1 MVPAGQWQAVKDTLS
16 RPNVRSLTT
25 SDTLGNPTTSTFY
38 DPSRYSQYHIAMIY
52 LITANYI
59 RWPFS
64 LQPILHSQDLS
75 RYSQHHIAMI
85 HLVTANPTLL
95 GSISIQP
102 IQLILHGY
110 DLSHHSQYYIALLY
124 LTTANPTLLWP
135 ISFSQYHIT
144 MIYLVTANITLLW
157 SISSQPLLHYYNL
170 SRYSQY

>member
-25 SDTLGNPTTSTFY
+25 SDTIGNPTTSTFY

-59 RWPFS
+59 RRPFS

-95 GSISIQP
+95 GSISLQP
-102 IQLILHGY
+102 IQLILHCY

-124 LTTANPTLLWP
+124 L
-135 ISFSQYHIT
+135 
-144 MIYLVTANITLLW
+144 VTANTTLL
-157 SISSQPLLHYYNL
+157 
-170 SRYSQY
+170 